1 MERVVDLDEA
11 VLEVERRRSRWE
23 EAGLTVEPVTWRDE
37 QRKWPQRLESDRAAV
52 VDPDSV
58 GVVLTGLG
66 GELSVVLFRGGW
78 ADVDYFAGI
87 DDVGTL
93 PASDIDSA
101 AAFGDQLDS
110 YVTRTFG
117 SFGNS
122 AT

>member
-1 MERVVDLDEA
+1 M
-11 VLEVERRRSRWE
+11 
-23 EAGLTVEPVTWRDE
+23 
-37 QRKWPQRLESDRAAV
+37 

>member
-11 VLEVERRRSRWE
+11 VLEVERRRDRWE

-37 QRKWPQRLESDRAAV
+37 QQKWPQRLESDRAAV
-52 VDPDSV
+52 VDPDSF

-78 ADVDYFAGI
+78 TDVDYFAGI
-87 DDVGTL
+87 DDAGTL
-93 PASDIDSA
+93 PTSDIDSA
-101 AAFGDQLDS
+101 GTFGDQLDS

-117 SFGNS
+117 PLGDS